1 MEVHH
6 HAHPDSYR
14 DKRKKWT
21 HYFWEF
27 LMLFLAVFCGFLAEY
42 KLEQT
47 IERHR
52 EKEYI
57 LSMIEDLETDTIKI
71 NTHSRYRSDR
81 RRRLDSLSQLLRLRD
96 YSQNTGLIYY
106 YARWVPRNSFFNTA
120 DRTIQQLKNAG
131 GMRLITKKAASDA
144 ILAYDAQVKIV
155 NTQSYSLESN
165 NIDEFTGMMNQVFD
179 GNVMDEMYG
188 DSLLAKPNGNP
199 VFLTNDKQKFNELI
213 AQLHWIKSLNS
224 RNIYFEHKLKL
235 QAVNTM
241 QVLKKEYNLK

>member
-1 MEVHH
+1 MEVH
-6 HAHPDSYR
+6 AHTHTP
-14 DKRKKWT
+14 RKKWT

-47 IERHR
+47 IERNR

-57 LSMIEDLETDTIKI
+57 VSMIEDLETDTINI
-71 NTHSRYRSDR
+71 NTHATYRNDR
-81 RRRLDSLSQLLRLRD
+81 RRRLDSLSLLLRLPD
-96 YSQNTGLIYY
+96 YSQHTGLIYY

-155 NTQSYSLESN
+155 NTQSNSLESN
-165 NIDEFTGMMNQVFD
+165 NVDEFTGMMNGIFD
-179 GNVMDEMYG
+179 GNVLDEMYG
-188 DSLLAKPNGNP
+188 DSLLTKPAGNP
-199 VFLTNDKQKFNELI
+199 PFLTNDKQKINAL
-213 AQLHWIKSLNS
+213 ATQLHWIKSLNS
-224 RNIYFEHKLKL
+224 RNLYFENKLKM
-235 QAVNTM
+235 QAANTIH
-241 QVLKKEYNLK
+241 VLKKEYNLK